1 MQKGTVCGADR
12 SVYKLHFLRSIF
24 DFFFFFSILQCA
36 IFLYKGLAGL
46 TETFRFLTETSSLS
60 DIDKRVGTVAIHC
73 S

>member
-24 DFFFFFSILQCA
+24 DFFFSILQCA

>member
-24 DFFFFFSILQCA
+24 DFFFFFPSILQCA

-60 DIDKRVGTVAIHC
+60 DIDKRVGTGY
-73 S
+73 SL

>member
-24 DFFFFFSILQCA
+24 DLFFFSILQCA

>member
-1 MQKGTVCGADR
+1 MVRIAVCIN
-12 SVYKLHFLRSIF
+12 YIFLDLFLI
-24 DFFFFFSILQCA
+24 FFFFFLFSILQCA